1 MANANLKII
10 IDMNINLPEGDT
22 EITEKE
28 KCAIIDRIYGYL
40 KNIGT
45 TSDDYEGCLAGE
57 FVDGDYSPELT
68 ITEYPQTPE
77 VCVSISDGVVQGARS
92 NIPVAVDIF
101 DMDDKKAEGKNGKEI
116 FAEWCVIETK
126 LPIPVL

>member
-1 MANANLKII
+1 MTKANLKII
-10 IDMNINLPEGDT
+10 IDMNIDLPEGDT

-28 KCAIIDRIYGYL
+28 KCAIIDRIHGYL
-40 KNIGT
+40 TNIGT
-45 TSDDYEGCLAGE
+45 TSDDYEGCLAGDITDLGSE
-57 FVDGDYSPELT
+57 YELT
-68 ITEYPQTPE
+68 VTEYPQTPE